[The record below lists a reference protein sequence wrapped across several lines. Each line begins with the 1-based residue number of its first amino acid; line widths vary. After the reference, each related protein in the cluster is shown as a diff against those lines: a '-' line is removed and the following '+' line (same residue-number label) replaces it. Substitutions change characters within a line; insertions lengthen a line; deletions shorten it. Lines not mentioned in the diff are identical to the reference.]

1 MDRQIAALVV
11 ATVFTS
17 SDLVMLLRCLLC
29 MEPPIAI
36 EQPYFLPSG
45 FGNPYLGRDRR
56 IS

>member
-11 ATVFTS
+11 AAVFTS
-17 SDLVMLLRCLLC
+17 SDLVMLMCCAWSHRL
-29 MEPPIAI
+29 I

-45 FGNPYLGRDRR
+45 FGIPYLGRERDRR